1 MSANT
6 VGKQKTFWIWLLIIV
21 AVIAGLLAFLDAA
34 RYMGWLP
41 IAALGDLKFFL
52 PSASWLG
59 AGLAVITGLIW
70 FWVARMLNN
79 LDPRGW
85 LFVAVIAVLNL
96 VLLVLALIGQS
107 TFQSISLALIVNLVA
122 LIIAILPSTKAAF
135 GQ

>member
-1 MSANT
+1 MST
-6 VGKQKTFWIWLLIIV
+6 SSSGKQRTFWIWLLIAIS
-21 AVIAGLLAFLDAA
+21 VIAGLLGFLDAA

-59 AGLAVITGLIW
+59 AFFAGVVGLIW
-70 FWVARMLNN
+70 FWVARMLYN

-85 LFVAVIAVLNL
+85 LFVVVIAVVNL
-96 VLLVLALIGQS
+96 VLLGLAILGQS
-107 TFQSISLALIVNLVA
+107 TFQSVMLALIVNAVA
-122 LIIAILPSTKAAF
+122 LIIGILPSTKAAF